1 MSGLRIVIY
10 CIFGLF
16 AFMAAA
22 AVAAFLLT
30 PTDLIR
36 DRLQTEVKARTGRD
50 LVIAGSTS
58 LALWPRPAVSLRDV
72 TLSSPPDMG
81 AQPLLRVAE
90 IEVAVQIL
98 PLLLHDV
105 SVDRLVLRRPELNL
119 RIDAQGRRSWDF
131 ADLRPLDL
139 PPPLVRLAQAATSDA
154 KSLPKESLPKE
165 LQDFMRG
172 SSGTTAPAPGKSRI
186 GDVSLGNVSIVDG
199 TVRYIDARS
208 AIDET
213 VSALNA
219 QLSLANIASP
229 LDVRSDFQWRREPV
243 QVTAQISPFRA
254 LLDGRPIEARL
265 TADAAP
271 LKIGFDGNITLGSD
285 LDLDG
290 RVTATAPALDRLSQ
304 WTGRPLAGALPGG
317 FSVAAKLKQTSAMTA
332 LSDAE
337 MSLGALKGNGTL
349 SVDSRGARPYVKGA
363 FRVATLDLNLLR
375 VVAEVTPATA
385 ATRPPALPAAQTST
399 AASEKPKSIED
410 LLLDQPPAA
419 PPQLAPPKQVRGYT
433 KRQGWSDDAI
443 DLTVLGLVDADVK
456 LGFDRIVWQDLSTG
470 GGQIN
475 VALKSKAV
483 RVTLEDLALYEG
495 RARGIVTVDANAAE
509 PTFGANLLAEGVSA
523 LPFLKA
529 FADFDW
535 LSGRAR
541 IAIAAAG
548 RGATERQVVSTLNGK
563 ADIAIADGALMG
575 LNVPAI
581 MRNLGRGKLAG
592 LDRSPGEKTDFTE
605 FAASTQIA
613 NGLARNDDLRITSA
627 QIRSTGA
634 GTIDLPQRTMD
645 YLLRPKI
652 VTGTSTGIDVPLRIH
667 GSVDKPTVTPELA
680 GVLRDPGQAVQAI
693 QEAAKTPAG
702 REVQETIKGA
712 INGDPAAKDKV
723 KNFLDQLLKK

>member
-22 AVAAFLLT
+22 AVAGFLLI

-119 RIDAQGRRSWDF
+119 RIDPQGRRSWDF
-131 ADLRPLDL
+131 AELRPLDL
-139 PPPLVRLAQAATSDA
+139 PAPRVRLAQAATGDA
-154 KSLPKESLPKE
+154 KSLPKE

-172 SSGTTAPAPGKSRI
+172 SSGTGAPAAGKSRI

-199 TVRYIDARS
+199 SVRYIDARS

-213 VSALNA
+213 VSAVNA

-243 QVTAQISPFRA
+243 VLTAQISPFRA

-271 LKIGFDGNITLGSD
+271 LKIGFDGNITLGGD

-290 RVTATAPALDRLSQ
+290 RITATAPALDRLSQ

-317 FSVAAKLKQTSAMTA
+317 FSVAAKLKQTSAITA

-385 ATRPPALPAAQTST
+385 ASRPPALPAAQTST
-399 AASEKPKSIED
+399 AAPEKPKSIED
-410 LLLDQPPAA
+410 LLLDTPTA
-419 PPQLAPPKQVRGYT
+419 PPPMVPPKQVRGYT

-443 DLTVLGLVDADVK
+443 DLTVLGLADADVK

-627 QIRSTGA
+627 QIKATGA
-634 GTIDLPQRTMD
+634 GSIDLPQRTMD

-652 VTGTSTGIDVPLRIH
+652 VTGTSTGIDVPLRIQ
-667 GSVDKPTVTPELA
+667 GSLDKPTVTPELA
-680 GVLRDPGQAVQAI
+680 GVLRDPAQAVQAI

-712 INGDPAAKDKV
+712 LNGDPAAKDKV
-723 KNFLDQLLKK
+723 KNFFDQLLKK